1 MNIYQRILEGLSG
14 ASRAYMRMGR
24 ENRKL
29 STDLQKGNG
38 DSESRNK
45 SYIKM
50 GKNEKKSANLVKAIP
65 QKKVR
70 KKYRA
75 TRQYD
80 LDKSNAKALRFFR
93 KDGI

>member
-14 ASRAYMRMGR
+14 ASRAYMRMSR

-29 STDLQKGNG
+29 STDLQKGDG

-45 SYIKM
+45 KYTKI
-50 GKNEKKSANLVKAIP
+50 GKNEKKLPAVTKAIP